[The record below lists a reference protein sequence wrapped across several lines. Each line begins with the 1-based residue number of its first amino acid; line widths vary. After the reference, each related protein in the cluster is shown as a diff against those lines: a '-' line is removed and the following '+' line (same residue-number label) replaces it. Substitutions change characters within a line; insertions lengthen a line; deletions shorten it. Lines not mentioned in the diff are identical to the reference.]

1 MKYYSDFLVASTNF
15 MKVYGS
21 RKLFFLDV
29 AMLLCGSVLMTWKI
43 ASFPLDTVHTILTE
57 LFTF

>member
-15 MKVYGS
+15 MQVYGS
-21 RKLFFLDV
+21 RKLFFLV
-29 AMLLCGSVLMTWKI
+29 AVMLLCGKI
-43 ASFPLDTVHTILTE
+43 ASFPLDTVRPILTE